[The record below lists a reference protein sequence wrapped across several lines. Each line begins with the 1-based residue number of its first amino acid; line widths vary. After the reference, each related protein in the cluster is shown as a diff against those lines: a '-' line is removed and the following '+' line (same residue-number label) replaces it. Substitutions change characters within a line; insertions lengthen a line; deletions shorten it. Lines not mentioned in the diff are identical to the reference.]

1 MINSVSIIHA
11 FENRNEGKINDKKK
25 NVQMENIDIKYTREN
40 EKNINYFCSVMHFLF
55 RSFQNE
61 Q

>member
-25 NVQMENIDIKYTREN
+25 NVQMENIDI
-40 EKNINYFCSVMHFLF
+40 
-55 RSFQNE
+55 
-61 Q
+61 